1 MKKYMYLIMGLMLLS
16 AGACQKTGETP
27 PPTVTLTAGESET
40 DRFTFTLNSTD
51 ATAVAYVVLDEGE
64 AIPERALP
72 SSTSLNPVMFS

>member
-16 AGACQKTGETP
+16 AGACQKTGET

>member
-1 MKKYMYLIMGLMLLS
+1 MKL
-16 AGACQKTGETP
+16 P
-27 PPTVTLTAGESET
+27 PHTVTLTAGESEA

-72 SSTSLNPVMFS
+72 SSTSLNPVMLS

>member
-1 MKKYMYLIMGLMLLS
+1 MKKYIYLIMGLMLLS
-16 AGACQKTGETP
+16 AGACQKTGET